1 MTYII
6 ALDGPSGSGK
16 STIAQKLSDRLGIEY
31 LNTGSM
37 YRAVTKYFL
46 DNEIKEIDLDKI
58 IKNLENIQI
67 DFNEGAIFLNGDDV
81 SKEIRSDIVT
91 KNVSWVSANEDVRR
105 KLVDMQR
112 QIAQNTSFILD
123 GRDIGT
129 VVFPNAK
136 YKFFLTASPRVR
148 AMRRFEQN
156 ESSLSLDELEKSII
170 ERDEY
175 DSNRETSPLRKAE
188 DAHLIDNSDL
198 NIEET
203 IDEILAIM
211 DREDVI

>member
-58 IKNLENIQI
+58 IKNLENIQT
-67 DFNEGAIFLNGDDV
+67 DSNEGAIFLNGDDV

-91 KNVSWVSANEDVRR
+91 KNVSWVSANEDVRG

-170 ERDEY
+170 ARDEY
-175 DSNRETSPLRKAE
+175 DSSRETSPLRKAE

-203 IDEILAIM
+203 IGAILNMM
-211 DREDVI
+211 DGEDVI

>member
-46 DNEIKEIDLDKI
+46 DNEIDLDKI

-170 ERDEY
+170 ARDEY
-175 DSNRETSPLRKAE
+175 DSSRETSPLRKAE

-203 IDEILAIM
+203 IEAILNMM
-211 DREDVI
+211 DGEDVI

>member
-16 STIAQKLSDRLGIEY
+16 STIAQELSERLGIEY

-46 DNEIKEIDLDKI
+46 DANIKESDLDKI
-58 IKNLENIQI
+58 VENLGYIQI

-81 SKEIRSDIVT
+81 SKEIRSDLVT
-91 KNVSWVSANEDVRR
+91 KNVSWVSANKNVRE

-136 YKFFLTASPRVR
+136 YKFFLTASPRIR
-148 AMRRFEQN
+148 ALRRFEQN
-156 ESSLSLDELEKSII
+156 ESDLSIDELEESII
-170 ERDEY
+170 KRDEY
-175 DSNRETSPLRKAE
+175 DSNRGRCPL
-188 DAHLIDNSDL
+188 
-198 NIEET
+198 
-203 IDEILAIM
+203 
-211 DREDVI
+211 DR

>member
-67 DFNEGAIFLNGDDV
+67 DFNEGAIFLNGDDAV
-81 SKEIRSDIVT
+81 SYT
-91 KNVSWVSANEDVRR
+91 H
-105 KLVDMQR
+105 
-112 QIAQNTSFILD
+112 
-123 GRDIGT
+123 
-129 VVFPNAK
+129 
-136 YKFFLTASPRVR
+136 LTLPTTPYV
-148 AMRRFEQN
+148 
-156 ESSLSLDELEKSII
+156 
-170 ERDEY
+170 
-175 DSNRETSPLRKAE
+175 
-188 DAHLIDNSDL
+188 
-198 NIEET
+198 
-203 IDEILAIM
+203 
-211 DREDVI
+211 

>member
-1 MTYII
+1 MKYII

-16 STIAQKLSDRLGIEY
+16 STIAQELSERLGIEY

-46 DNEIKEIDLDKI
+46 DRNIKESDLDKI
-58 IKNLENIQI
+58 VENLGNIQI

-112 QIAQNTSFILD
+112 RIAQNTSFILD

-170 ERDEY
+170 ARDEY
-175 DSNRETSPLRKAE
+175 DSSRETSPLRKAE

-203 IDEILAIM
+203 IEAILNMM
-211 DREDVI
+211 DGEDVI

>member
-16 STIAQKLSDRLGIEY
+16 STIAKELSERLGIEY

-37 YRAVTKYFL
+37 YRAVTKCFL
-46 DNEIKEIDLDKI
+46 DKHINEEDLEEINNTLDQ
-58 IKNLENIQI
+58 IQI
-67 DFNEGAIFLNGDDV
+67 DFKEGSIFLNGNDV
-81 SKEIRSDIVT
+81 SKEIRSDLVT
-91 KNVSWVSANEDVRR
+91 KNVSWVSANENVRE

-112 QIAQNTSFILD
+112 QIAENTSFILD

-136 YKFFLTASPRVR
+136 YKFFLTASPRIR
-148 AMRRFEQN
+148 ALRRFEQN
-156 ESSLSLDELEKSII
+156 ESDLSIDELEKSII

>member
-1 MTYII
+1 MKYII

-16 STIAQKLSDRLGIEY
+16 STIAQELSERLGIEY

-46 DNEIKEIDLDKI
+46 DKNIKESDLDKI
-58 IKNLENIQI
+58 VKNLENIQI

-112 QIAQNTSFILD
+112 EIAKNTSFILD

-148 AMRRFEQN
+148 AIRRFDQN
-156 ESSLSLDELEKSII
+156 ESDLSLDELEKSII

-188 DAHLIDNSDL
+188 DACLIDNSDL

-203 IDEILAIM
+203 IDMILDKM
-211 DREDVI
+211 DSEDVI

>member
-16 STIAQKLSDRLGIEY
+16 STIAKELSERLGIEY

-37 YRAVTKYFL
+37 YRAVTKCFL
-46 DNEIKEIDLDKI
+46 DKHINEEDLDKI
-58 IKNLENIQI
+58 NNTLDQIQI
-67 DFNEGAIFLNGDDV
+67 DFNEGAIFLNGDDI
-81 SKEIRSDIVT
+81 SKEIRSDLVT
-91 KNVSWVSANEDVRR
+91 KNVSWVSANENVRE

-112 QIAQNTSFILD
+112 QIAKNTSFILD

>member
-156 ESSLSLDELEKSII
+156 ESSLSLDQLEKSII
-170 ERDEY
+170 ARDEY
-175 DSNRETSPLRKAE
+175 DSSRETSPLRKAE

-203 IDEILAIM
+203 IEAILNMM
-211 DREDVI
+211 DGEDVI

>member
-1 MTYII
+1 MKYII

-16 STIAQKLSDRLGIEY
+16 STIAQELSERLGIEY

-46 DNEIKEIDLDKI
+46 DRNIKESDLYKI
-58 IKNLENIQI
+58 VENLGNIQI

-170 ERDEY
+170 ARDEY
-175 DSNRETSPLRKAE
+175 DSNRETSPLRKAD

-203 IDEILAIM
+203 IEAILNMM
-211 DREDVI
+211 DGEDVI

>member
-1 MTYII
+1 
-6 ALDGPSGSGK
+6 
-16 STIAQKLSDRLGIEY
+16 
-31 LNTGSM
+31 
-37 YRAVTKYFL
+37 
-46 DNEIKEIDLDKI
+46 
-58 IKNLENIQI
+58 
-67 DFNEGAIFLNGDDV
+67 
-81 SKEIRSDIVT
+81 
-91 KNVSWVSANEDVRR
+91 
-105 KLVDMQR
+105 MQR

-170 ERDEY
+170 ARDEY
-175 DSNRETSPLRKAE
+175 DSNRETSPLRKAD

-198 NIEET
+198 NIEDT
-203 IDEILAIM
+203 IEAILNMM
-211 DREDVI
+211 DGEDVI

>member
-16 STIAQKLSDRLGIEY
+16 STIAQELSERLGIEY

-46 DNEIKEIDLDKI
+46 DANIKESDLDKI
-58 IKNLENIQI
+58 VENLGNIQI

-81 SKEIRSDIVT
+81 SKEIRSDLVT
-91 KNVSWVSANEDVRR
+91 KNVSWVSANKNVRE

-112 QIAQNTSFILD
+112 QIAQN
-123 GRDIGT
+123 
-129 VVFPNAK
+129 K
-136 YKFFLTASPRVR
+136 YKFFLTASPRIR
-148 AMRRFEQN
+148 ALRRFEQN
-156 ESSLSLDELEKSII
+156 ESDLSIDELEKSII
-170 ERDEY
+170 KRDEY
-175 DSNRETSPLRKAE
+175 DSNRETSPLKKAE

-203 IDEILAIM
+203 IDAILAIM